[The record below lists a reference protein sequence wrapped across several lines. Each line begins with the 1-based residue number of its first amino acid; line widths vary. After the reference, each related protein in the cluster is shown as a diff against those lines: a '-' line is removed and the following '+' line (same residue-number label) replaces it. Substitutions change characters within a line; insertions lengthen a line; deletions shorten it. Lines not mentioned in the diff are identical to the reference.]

1 MRQIVNDQKMNTLS
15 LGLESVHSDR
25 IFSNGSTKDSDTD
38 LVDWLTDLNVGK
50 EVIEKVKTF
59 CSFLKQLKSVEMKTC
74 LKWSGG
80 GYLNFYFYRWVA
92 VVTQLVEQLILKPEI
107 CGSSPVIA
115 ILFTINCNK

>member
-59 CSFLKQLKSVEMKTC
+59 CSFLKQLKSVEMF
-74 LKWSGG
+74 LSAFMHSGIMKQI
-80 GYLNFYFYRWVA
+80 NSSF
-92 VVTQLVEQLILKPEI
+92 QL
-107 CGSSPVIA
+107 
-115 ILFTINCNK
+115 